1 MIIKRLRKERN
12 WSQEQLAILSGLSTR
27 TIQRIESGQSASLET
42 QKCLASVFEI
52 ELTKLTEEI
61 RMIDKVSETWK
72 EQPLW
77 FRLSL
82 FGVRSRRT
90 QVLFEVSLLFFGMV
104 ALFVDTN
111 VFNELFTINF
121 DRVNR
126 YAAPLFILG
135 AYFTSWSI
143 RYGDKKQ
150 VW

>member
-1 MIIKRLRKERN
+1 MIVKRLRKEHN
-12 WSQEQLAILSGLSTR
+12 WSQEQLATLSGLSTK

-52 ELTKLTEEI
+52 ELTQLTEEI
-61 RMIDKVSETWK
+61 PMIDKVSEKWK

-90 QVLFEVSLLFFGMV
+90 QVWFEVGFLFFGMV

-126 YAAPLFILG
+126 YAAPLLILG
-135 AYFTSWSI
+135 AYLSSCSI
-143 RYGDKKQ
+143 RYGDNKQ
-150 VW
+150 LW